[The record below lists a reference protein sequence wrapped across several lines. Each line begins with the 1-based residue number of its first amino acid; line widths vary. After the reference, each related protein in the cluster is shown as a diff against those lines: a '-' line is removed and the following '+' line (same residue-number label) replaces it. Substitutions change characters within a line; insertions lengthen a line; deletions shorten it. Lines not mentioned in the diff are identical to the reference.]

1 MVITEPA
8 VPITR
13 LFGLG
18 SRLYLSNI
26 PRMLRPSAS
35 EVSPLL
41 CSFQHTAISLQLAYQ
56 FSNSKLKLRKNH
68 FIYFF
73 KISKNHL
80 IFVWSEDLNISDV
93 TCQTVRFAFI
103 QITNC
108 KKCRGIFV
116 LVCCVFCTVT
126 NAIR

>member
-13 LFGLG
+13 LFCLG
-18 SRLYLSNI
+18 SNLYPSNM

-35 EVSPLL
+35 KISPLL
-41 CSFQHTAISLQLAYQ
+41 CSFQHTAISLQLANQ
-56 FSNSKLKLRKNH
+56 FSNSNH

-80 IFVWSEDLNISDV
+80 IFVWSEDLNISGV

-116 LVCCVFCTVT
+116 LVWGVFCTVT